1 MERQLLITILI
12 SFLIFGC
19 QQVEVKQN
27 NINKK
32 INEASDIL
40 IKEPK
45 YENIWEYIKN
55 NNSSKNEIV
64 LNDLV
69 LSYMN
74 NHLKDLDKFEE
85 YLNDSYYFIYFVIN
99 ELEKNDLP
107 IELAIIPYIES
118 NYDPFSISPSGAV
131 GMWQFMPRTGRMYNL
146 NRSWWNEDRH
156 DPFKSTEAAVGYL
169 KYLYE
174 RFDEDVYITI
184 AAYNAGPSLIDRRI
198 NQNKRKGDDVDFW
211 SLNVPAQTENY
222 VPKYIALRELIINS
236 DSYGIKMPE
245 IPYET
250 VVRKVVIPS
259 QVEVLALSEYLEVK
273 PELLYKLNAGYT
285 KWASAPKDES
295 VFYIP
300 LEKYYLFE
308 SDNNPFKDVNQIN
321 WISHIVKKG
330 DNLWDLAVKYDTE
343 VKIIKEIN
351 YLNNDLLSIDDTLL
365 IPLGKTKSNSFIPYE
380 MYIVSEGDSLWSIA
394 RKYNLDVRDLARMNS
409 LNENEY
415 LQLGQQLSI
424 GNKNIFCAEAGGLI
438 DKKSIKKNESFRSR
452 FKKETGKEV
461 KLYSPY
467 VYDATMILVEAM
479 KTADSVNPKIYSK
492 EIANIKYSG
501 VTGPI
506 SFDKNGDVQDAS
518 LTIFTYNLNEKVIV
532 EVIKSHSN

>member
-12 SFLIFGC
+12 SFLFFGC

-27 NINKK
+27 NINEK
-32 INEASDIL
+32 INDISDIF

-45 YENIWEYIKN
+45 YENIWEYIKK

-64 LNDLV
+64 LNDQV

-85 YLNDSYYFIYFVIN
+85 YLNDSYYFIFFVIN
-99 ELEKNDLP
+99 ELENNNLP

-131 GMWQFMPRTGRMYNL
+131 GMWQFMPRTGRLYNL

-198 NQNKRKGDDVDFW
+198 NQNRRKGDDVDFW

-236 DSYGIKMPE
+236 DAYGIKMPE
-245 IPYET
+245 IPYEP

-321 WISHIVKKG
+321 WISHSVKKG
-330 DNLWDLAVKYDTE
+330 DNLWDLAMKYDTE

-394 RKYNLDVRDLARMNS
+394 RKYNLEVRDLARMNS

-424 GNKNIFCAEAGGLI
+424 GNKNIHRNMESKKRTILYSVKQGDNLYKISELFDVTI
-438 DKKSIKKNESFRSR
+438 KSIKEINNFNE
-452 FKKETGKEV
+452 TTLMPGQ
-461 KLYSPY
+461 
-467 VYDATMILVEAM
+467 I
-479 KTADSVNPKIYSK
+479 
-492 EIANIKYSG
+492 IK
-501 VTGPI
+501 VAI
-506 SFDKNGDVQDAS
+506 RAF
-518 LTIFTYNLNEKVIV
+518 
-532 EVIKSHSN
+532 

>member
-12 SFLIFGC
+12 SFLFIGC

-27 NINKK
+27 NTNEKINK
-32 INEASDIL
+32 ASDIL

-45 YENIWEYIKN
+45 YKNVWEYIKK
-55 NNSSKNEIV
+55 NNSTKNEIL
-64 LNDLV
+64 LNDQV

-74 NHLKDLDKFEE
+74 GHLKDLDKFEE
-85 YLNDSYYFIYFVIN
+85 YLNDSYYFIFFVIN
-99 ELEKNDLP
+99 ELEKNNLP

-131 GMWQFMPRTGRMYNL
+131 GMWQFMPRTGRLYNL

-198 NQNKRKGDDVDFW
+198 NQNRRKGDDVDFW

-245 IPYET
+245 IPYEP

-321 WISHIVKKG
+321 WISHSIKKG
-330 DNLWDLAVKYDTE
+330 DNLWDLAMKYDTE

-394 RKYNLDVRDLARMNS
+394 RKYNLEVRDLARMNS

-424 GNKNIFCAEAGGLI
+424 GNKNIHRNMESKKRTILYSVKQGDNLYKISELFDVTI
-438 DKKSIKKNESFRSR
+438 KSIKEINNFNE
-452 FKKETGKEV
+452 TTLMPGQ
-461 KLYSPY
+461 
-467 VYDATMILVEAM
+467 I
-479 KTADSVNPKIYSK
+479 
-492 EIANIKYSG
+492 IK
-501 VTGPI
+501 VAI
-506 SFDKNGDVQDAS
+506 RAF
-518 LTIFTYNLNEKVIV
+518 
-532 EVIKSHSN
+532 